1 MTSIYTQLKLIFL
14 YKYYTARIRLKVF
27 SLILHVLIILDGD
40 LNGVTVLIKGETF
53 TEIIGKDYCNYHSA
67 EYYRCVER
75 NSSVMNYAI
84 PLSKYLPD
92 PYVTIIFQ

>member
-1 MTSIYTQLKLIFL
+1 M
-14 YKYYTARIRLKVF
+14 KVF